1 MTPIKLT
8 YKALNGL
15 IFLRDSNDRITPDID
30 GLGGHWAN
38 GQCLAASCLP
48 DSEGPTSI
56 VIAQA
61 AEAPKTEH
69 LLFDGIVEFPS
80 GFAVIDTVLDDV
92 ICEFPVAP
100 GRHRVRLWTDGHK
113 CTEILVFGLD

>member
-1 MTPIKLT
+1 MTPIRLN
-8 YKALNGL
+8 YHARNGL
-15 IFLRDSNDRITPDID
+15 IFFRDERMTATPEIWNPD
-30 GLGGHWAN
+30 GVWRN
-38 GQCLAASCLP
+38 ETCLAAGCLP
-48 DSEGPTSI
+48 DSEGPTMI
-56 VIAQA
+56 VVADA
-61 AEAPKTEH
+61 AEAPKTNH
-69 LLFDGIVEFPS
+69 LLFDGEIDFPS